1 MSAYAILLTIL
12 ALLCAG
18 ALYLF
23 LGRLSRFP
31 CRTIRDVPAFLQ
43 PVDSANIFQLLNPQ
57 TEDYLRSA
65 MTGLALRLEQRRS
78 LHFLR
83 EHLLRM
89 SHNAHILLE
98 WSNAELKRE
107 IVGQTEEDSECY
119 RDCARRLHSAA
130 IEFRLYAV
138 LSLIKIKFWMIFR
151 TQSWMPF
158 APPSLARLSEV
169 CGLRFFTLYSNLTRA
184 VADLGRHYGS
194 EFRDEL
200 LQAWA
205 QPPDLHAVAN

>member
-1 MSAYAILLTIL
+1 MIAYAVLLSCV
-12 ALLCAG
+12 ALLSIS
-18 ALYLF
+18 ALYFF

-43 PVDSANIFQLLNPQ
+43 PVDSANVFQLLNPQ

-107 IVGQTEEDSECY
+107 IIGQNEEYSVKN
-119 RDCARRLHSAA
+119 R
-130 IEFRLYAV
+130 
-138 LSLIKIKFWMIFR
+138 
-151 TQSWMPF
+151 MPQTS
-158 APPSLARLSEV
+158 PSLDRLGGAKGIHDCVRKTIQNLILISES
-169 CGLRFFTLYSNLTRA
+169 TA
-184 VADLGRHYGS
+184 
-194 EFRDEL
+194 
-200 LQAWA
+200 
-205 QPPDLHAVAN
+205 

>member
-1 MSAYAILLTIL
+1 MSVYAILLV
-12 ALLCAG
+12 AVSLLCVT

-31 CRTIRDVPAFLQ
+31 CRTIRDVPGFLQ
-43 PVDSANIFQLLNPQ
+43 PVDSTNVFQMLNPQ

-78 LHFLR
+78 LHFFR

-107 IVGQTEEDSECY
+107 IIGQKAEDSECY
-119 RDCARRLHSAA
+119 RDCARRLHAAA
-130 IEFRLYAV
+130 IEFKLYAA
-138 LSLIKIKFWMIFR
+138 LSLLKIRLWMIFR

-158 APPSLARLSEV
+158 APPSLDQLGEV
-169 CGLRFFTLYSNLTRA
+169 CGMRFFTLYSNLTRA
-184 VADLGRHYGS
+184 VSDLGRHYGT

-200 LQAWA
+200 LRAWA
-205 QPPDLHAVAN
+205 PAA

>member
-1 MSAYAILLTIL
+1 MTLYGALLGCL
-12 ALLCAG
+12 ALLCIS
-18 ALYLF
+18 ALYFF

-43 PVDSANIFQLLNPQ
+43 PVDSTNVFQLLNPQ

-107 IVGQTEEDSECY
+107 IIGQTEEHSECY
-119 RDCARRLHSAA
+119 RDCARRLHTAA
-130 IEFRLYAV
+130 IEFRIYAT
-138 LSLIKIKFWMIFR
+138 LSLIKIKIWMLFR
-151 TQSWMPF
+151 TQPWMPF
-158 APPSLARLSEV
+158 APPNLAGLGEV
-169 CGLRFFTLYSNLTRA
+169 CGMRFFTLYSNLTRA
-184 VADLGRHYGS
+184 AADLGRHYGS

-200 LQAWA
+200 LHAWA
-205 QPPDLHAVAN
+205 PAVQVSAQA

>member
-1 MSAYAILLTIL
+1 MSAYAFLLVVL
-12 ALLCAG
+12 ALLGAS
-18 ALYLF
+18 ALYFF

-43 PVDSANIFQLLNPQ
+43 PVDSASMMQLLNPE
-57 TEDYLRSA
+57 TEEYLRSA

-83 EHLLRM
+83 EHMIRM

-107 IVGQTEEDSECY
+107 IVGQSEEYGECY
-119 RDCARRLHSAA
+119 RDCARQLHAA
-130 IEFRLYAV
+130 ALEFRLYAT
-138 LSLIKIKFWMIFR
+138 LSRIKIKLWLVFR
-151 TQSWMPF
+151 TQLWLPL
-158 APPSLARLSEV
+158 APPNLANLGEV
-169 CGLRFFTLYSNLTRA
+169 GGLRFFTLYSNLTRA
-184 VADLGRHYGS
+184 VSNLGRHYGT

-200 LQAWA
+200 LEAWA
-205 QPPDLHAVAN
+205 VAA

>member
-1 MSAYAILLTIL
+1 MSAYGVLLVCL
-12 ALLCAG
+12 ALLCISG
-18 ALYLF
+18 LYFF

-43 PVDSANIFQLLNPQ
+43 PVDSSNVFQLLNPQ

-107 IVGQTEEDSECY
+107 IVGHEDNECY
-119 RDCARRLHSAA
+119 RDCARRLHTAA
-130 IEFRLYAV
+130 IEFRIYAA
-138 LSLIKIKFWMIFR
+138 LSLIKIKFWMLFR
-151 TQSWMPF
+151 TQSWMPM
-158 APPSLARLSEV
+158 APPSLADLGEV
-169 CGLRFFTLYSNLTRA
+169 CGMRFFTLYSNLTRA
-184 VADLGRHYGS
+184 VTDLGRHYGS

-200 LQAWA
+200 LRAWA
-205 QPPDLHAVAN
+205 PAA

>member
-1 MSAYAILLTIL
+1 MNAYAFLLIIL
-12 ALLCAG
+12 ALLCASG
-18 ALYLF
+18 LWFF

-43 PVDSANIFQLLNPQ
+43 PVDSISMMQLLNPE
-57 TEDYLRSA
+57 TEEYLHSA

-83 EHLLRM
+83 EHLTRM

-107 IVGQTEEDSECY
+107 IVGQSEEFGECY
-119 RDCARRLHSAA
+119 RDCARQLHVAA
-130 IEFRLYAV
+130 LEFRLYAI
-138 LSLIKIKFWMIFR
+138 LSRIKINMWLVFR
-151 TQSWMPF
+151 TQTWLPL
-158 APPSLARLSEV
+158 APPSLADLSQV
-169 CGLRFFTLYSNLTRA
+169 GGLRFFTLYSNLTRA
-184 VADLGRHYGS
+184 VSDLGRHYGT

-200 LQAWA
+200 LKAWA
-205 QPPDLHAVAN
+205 VAA